1 MDLKNLK
8 LGLTKERYYHKRKD
22 KIGVILNCDFDDG
35 ATLIFESLDDYGD
48 IMSED
53 IFICEAS
60 NLELCTK
67 EIWERKYPVDEDNIK
82 FWER

>member
-1 MDLKNLK
+1 MNSNGIK

-35 ATLIFESLDDYGD
+35 ASLIFESLDSYGD
-48 IMSED
+48 IMSGD
-53 IFICEAS
+53 IFTCEAS

-67 EIWERKYPVDEDNIK
+67 EIWEEKYPINEDNLK
-82 FWER
+82 FEE